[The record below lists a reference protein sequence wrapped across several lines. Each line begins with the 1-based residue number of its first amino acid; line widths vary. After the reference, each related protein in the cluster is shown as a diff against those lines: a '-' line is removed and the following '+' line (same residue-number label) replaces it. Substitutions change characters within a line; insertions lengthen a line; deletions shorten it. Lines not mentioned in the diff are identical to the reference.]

1 MNLRTP
7 LSRVTGRGSAKTGAG
22 HWWGQRLSALALVPL
37 GLWFAASVV
46 CLAGASHGRFVEWIS
61 APWSAL
67 LMILFIAVT
76 AHHAQLG
83 VQVVIEDYV
92 HREWLKVASIL
103 AMKFTVVLTAAAA
116 VWAVLRM
123 AL

>member
-1 MNLRTP
+1 MSLRTP

-22 HWWGQRLSALALVPL
+22 HWWWQRLSALALVPL

-46 CLAGASHGRFVEWIS
+46 CLAGASHGQFVEWIS

-67 LMILFIAVT
+67 FMILFIAVT

-92 HREWLKVASIL
+92 HSEWLKVASLLI
-103 AMKFTVVLTAAAA
+103 MKFAVLLTAAAA

>member
-22 HWWGQRLSALALVPL
+22 HWWRQRLSALALVPL

-46 CLAGASHGRFVEWIS
+46 GLAGAGHGQFVEWVS

-92 HREWLKVASIL
+92 HREWLKVASLL
-103 AMKFTVVLTAAAA
+103 AMKFAVVLTAAVA